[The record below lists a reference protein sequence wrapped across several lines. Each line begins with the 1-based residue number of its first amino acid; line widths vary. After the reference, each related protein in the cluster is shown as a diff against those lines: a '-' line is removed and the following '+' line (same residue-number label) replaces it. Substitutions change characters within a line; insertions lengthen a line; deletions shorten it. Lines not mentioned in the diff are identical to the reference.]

1 MNCSNGHA
9 NVEGNRFCLEC
20 GVALPATPQPTGG
33 VVLTKAPVGPG
44 KSLAAGVSVVGVVIL
59 LVGSVGFFVLLSLLN
74 ELPKYFHD

>member
-20 GVALPATPQPTGG
+20 GVALPATPQPTGD

-44 KSLAAGVSVVGVVIL
+44 ESLASGCL
-59 LVGSVGFFVLLSLLN
+59 LVGGVGFFVLLFLLN

>member
-33 VVLTKAPVGPG
+33 VVLTKKSTGLG
-44 KSLAAGVSVVGVVIL
+44 KSLATGVSVVGGVIL
-59 LVGSVGFFVLLSLLN
+59 VGLFLLVLLLN
-74 ELPKYFHD
+74 YLVAHGFHD